1 MKKKTPKKAANKP
14 ANKAVKIAPVKGR
27 PMLHWVGKNPATIA
41 RAFPAQLCEAFRA
54 DNPAPEPLYRNFMES
69 GHNLVIHGDNAEI
82 LPSLLVA
89 GFRHKVDLVYIDPPF
104 DSGADYVRQ
113 VKLRGLEN
121 GNGNGNGNGK
131 ISGAGHS
138 FIEQVQY
145 EDIWANDTYLQFMYE
160 RLSSCAN

>member
-1 MKKKTPKKAANKP
+1 MKKKAPKKTVNKP

-27 PMLHWVGKNPATIA
+27 PMLHWVGKNPATVA
-41 RAFPAQLCEAFRA
+41 RAFPAQLCETFRA

-69 GHNLVIHGDNAEI
+69 GHNLVIHGDSAEI

-104 DSGADYVRQ
+104 DSGADYVRR

-121 GNGNGNGNGK
+121 GNGNGNGQ
-131 ISGAGHS
+131 IAGAGHS
-138 FIEQVQY
+138 FIEQV
-145 EDIWANDTYLQFMYE
+145 
-160 RLSSCAN
+160 